1 MMTILPILA
10 AWLLWR
16 EPVELLRDLSDESI
30 QIRERASAELHRRG
44 EELRDLLVKSRDRT
58 ADVETR
64 GRLNDLLRRLDADER
79 IRRFG
84 GANRVAGF
92 AASLRSD
99 LWFGSGPFRL
109 TLEVMN
115 VGGGTQEFPGIAAW
129 DVELPDQD
137 LRGQGS
143 EGRLSVKRF
152 IGPSGLRRTVWAPR
166 EGGARTPVQLQPGE
180 SVRYEATIEAR
191 SLPAGDYRVGV
202 ELFSRELFPGVDDN
216 LRSNSVSLTV
226 RY

>member
-1 MMTILPILA
+1 MILPILA
-10 AWLLWR
+10 VWLLSR
-16 EPVELLRDLSDESI
+16 PPAELLRELSDEAI
-30 QIRERASAELHRRG
+30 QVRERASAELYRRG
-44 EELRDLLVKSRDRT
+44 EELRALLVETRDRT
-58 ADVETR
+58 RDVETR
-64 GRLNDLLRRLDADER
+64 GRLNEILSRLDADER

-99 LWFGSGPFRL
+99 WSYGAGPFRL
-109 TLEVMN
+109 SLEVMN
-115 VGGGTQEFPGIAAW
+115 VGERDQEFPGVAAW

-137 LRGQGS
+137 VRGQGS

-166 EGGARTPVQLQPGE
+166 EGGARAPAPLQPGE
-180 SVRYEATIEAR
+180 SVRYEFVIEAR
-191 SLPAGDYRVGV
+191 SLPPGDYRIGV
-202 ELFSRELFPGVDDN
+202 ELFARELFPGAEDN